1 MNRNRK
7 KILFLCSWYPSEIS
21 PTNGNFVQKHAESVQ
36 LNNDVIVLS
45 IFSSIIHN
53 EIRLEENDNQGI
65 REIIVYYP
73 KRTILSIPNY
83 FLHYKAFRLGFEKAE
98 KHIGKIDLVHLNV
111 IFPLGIWALWLKWFQ
126 NIPYV
131 ITEHST
137 YYNSNSTH
145 EKSKF
150 KIWFAKVILNRS
162 SMTLPV
168 SEDLG
173 RSLKKISSKVSMQYI
188 SNVVDAKVFKLK
200 SDKSNKNRTNFIHIS
215 TAIEKHKN
223 VSGIIRV
230 FSELYKT
237 RTDFQLHFVSD
248 GDIESL
254 KILVNQ
260 LKLDS
265 VITFYPTRSTDE
277 IAEMIAS
284 SDALVLFSNYEN
296 FPCVIAESLMC
307 GVPVIS
313 TNVNGI
319 PEHVNSTNGI
329 LVNRGD
335 DEELLRAL
343 NDFLDGKFTFNPI
356 DLRNYALK
364 HFSYEE
370 VSLKYNEVY
379 EQVLQNN
386 NIRLNQL

>member
-36 LNNDVIVLS
+36 LNNDVVVLA
-45 IFSSIIHN
+45 IFSSKKDS
-53 EIRLEENDNQGI
+53 EIRIEEKDNQGV

-73 KRTILSIPNY
+73 KKTVLSIPNY
-83 FLHYKAFRLGFEKAE
+83 LLHYKAFKLGFKKAE
-98 KHIGKIDLVHLNV
+98 KHAGKIDLVHLNV
-111 IFPLGIWALWLKWFQ
+111 IFPLGIWALWLKWLRK
-126 NIPYV
+126 IPFV

-137 YYNSNSTH
+137 FYNSNSNH

-150 KIWFAKVILNRS
+150 KIWFARVILNRS

-173 RSLKKISSKVSMQYI
+173 KSLKKISSGVSMQYI
-188 SNVVDAKVFKLK
+188 SNVVDAKVFKLT
-200 SDKSNKNRTNFIHIS
+200 SDKSHNNRINFIHIS
-215 TAIEKHKN
+215 TAIDKHKN
-223 VSGIIRV
+223 VSGMIRV

-237 RTDFQLHFVSD
+237 RTDFHLHFVSD
-248 GDIESL
+248 GEIESL
-254 KILVNQ
+254 KVWVNQ

-265 VITFYPTRSTDE
+265 VISFYPTMSTDE
-277 IAEMIAS
+277 IAEMIS
-284 SDALVLFSNYEN
+284 TSDALVLFSNYEN
-296 FPCVIAESLMC
+296 FPCVIAESFMC
-307 GVPVIS
+307 GIPVIS

-319 PEHVNSTNGI
+319 PEHVNSSNGI

-335 DEELLRAL
+335 EKELLQVL
-343 NDFLDGKFTFNPI
+343 NDFLDEKFTFKPI
-356 DLRNYALK
+356 ELRNYALK

-370 VSLKYNEVY
+370 VSWKFNEVY
-379 EQVLQNN
+379 EQVIRNN
-386 NIRLNQL
+386 KN